1 MTILLIIYTAVLAV
15 LNGVRI
21 MDSTYWFDEIFSIK
35 LINMT
40 IPEMLK
46 ATANDVHPPL
56 YYVILKVF
64 CHFFSQSG
72 PALHAASLL
81 PYVIVLILALT
92 VIRRRF
98 GRSTAFLFVT
108 FMSLLQCTLRYN
120 VEIRMYSWVVLFVLT
135 AYLSLYAIFDG
146 NRKRSYVLFT
156 AASLAAAYSH
166 YYALIAVA
174 FFYLVLML
182 YALIVRREM
191 VRRVIVTWAVTV
203 VGYLGWLV
211 VLLKTFARTSS
222 GWWLSWMPTFRQS
235 FDAIFR
241 GKYSRELFYT
251 YVAVTCICMVLW
263 AVQKNTN
270 LLFWS
275 IAGTASVF
283 GTIAVG
289 VGVSHLFR
297 PLYFDRYIYTAAVC
311 AWLMVS
317 VGVSQLRVSFGDS
330 GLRVSVGALRAQEPH
345 GDPRGRVMDGDSRM
359 RVVDGD
365 SCMRVVDGDSCMRVA
380 DGDSRMQEPAGA
392 QRSGV
397 RSIAPL
403 SIILTIFVCVCG
415 YYNYTTVYAQD
426 AIEDRDTK
434 ATVQCIAEH
443 TQDKEV
449 PILTVKKTDDYI
461 LAYFR
466 HRKRKRVDPGE
477 SEDLAAVLTEAEQ
490 PGAGASEVEAE
501 QSGAGASGAE
511 AAQSGAGASG
521 AAAAQS
527 AENTDLAE
535 KSQSDMPPAEEK
547 GRPADAKEHC
557 LITNE
562 PIAAEIAAE
571 LEEKGFACTEVRA
584 ELFQDD
590 PDRGGFLGD
599 LNVWVYVLTRK

>member
-1 MTILLIIYTAVLAV
+1 MTIFLIIYTTVLAV

-21 MDSTYWFDEIFSIK
+21 MDSTYWYDEIFSIK

-40 IPEMLK
+40 IPEMLR

-56 YYVILKVF
+56 YYAILKVF

-81 PYVIVLILALT
+81 PYLVVLILALT

-108 FMSLLQCTLRYN
+108 FMSLLQNTLRYN

-135 AYLSLYAIFDG
+135 AYLSLYAIFNG

-156 AASLAAAYSH
+156 VASLAAAYSH

-174 FFYLVLML
+174 FFYVVLML

-191 VRRVIVTWAVTV
+191 VRRVIVTWTVTV
-203 VGYLGWLV
+203 AGYLGWLM
-211 VLLKTFARTSS
+211 VLLRTFARTSS

-235 FDAIFR
+235 FDAIFK
-241 GKYSRELFYT
+241 GIYSRELFYT
-251 YVAVTCICMVLW
+251 YVAVICICMVVW

-275 IAGTASVF
+275 IAGAASVF

-317 VGVSQLRVSFGDS
+317 VGVSQLRVSFGSS
-330 GLRVSVGALRAQEPH
+330 GLRVLVGTLRAQEPH
-345 GDPRGRVMDGDSRM
+345 GDPHGRVMDGDSHL
-359 RVVDGD
+359 
-365 SCMRVVDGDSCMRVA
+365 
-380 DGDSRMQEPAGA
+380 QEPAGTS
-392 QRSGV
+392 RLGV
-397 RSIAPL
+397 QSIAPL
-403 SIILTIFVCVCG
+403 SILLTIFVCVCG

-426 AIEDRDTK
+426 SIEDRDTK

-466 HRKRKRVDPGE
+466 HRKRKCVDLGE
-477 SEDLAAVLTEAEQ
+477 GADLTAVLTEAAQ
-490 PGAGASEVEAE
+490 P
-501 QSGAGASGAE
+501 
-511 AAQSGAGASG
+511 
-521 AAAAQS
+521 

-535 KSQSDMPPAEEK
+535 KSQSDMPPVEGK
-547 GRPADAKEHC
+547 GRPADATEHC
-557 LITNE
+557 LITDQ
-562 PIAAEIAAE
+562 PIAAELAAKW
-571 LEEKGFACTEVRA
+571 EEKGFACTEVRA

>member
-1 MTILLIIYTAVLAV
+1 MICAGKAPGTISAYKGGDMTILLIIYTAVLAV

-81 PYVIVLILALT
+81 PYLIVLILALT
-92 VIRRRF
+92 VIRRWF

-241 GKYSRELFYT
+241 GKYSRELFYI
-251 YVAVTCICMVLW
+251 YVAVTCICMILW

-270 LLFWS
+270 ALFWS
-275 IAGTASVF
+275 IAGAASVF

-317 VGVSQLRVSFGDS
+317 VGVAQLRVLFGAS
-330 GLRVSVGALRAQEPH
+330 GLRVSVGALRAQEPQGVPH
-345 GDPRGRVMDGDSRM
+345 G

-365 SCMRVVDGDSCMRVA
+365 SCI
-380 DGDSRMQEPAGA
+380 QEPAGA

-466 HRKRKRVDPGE
+466 HRKRKRVDLGE
-477 SEDLAAVLTEAEQ
+477 SADLIAVLTEESQ
-490 PGAGASEVEAE
+490 PGAGAGGAE
-501 QSGAGASGAE
+501 ESQPGAGASGAE
-511 AAQSGAGASG
+511 A
-521 AAAAQS
+521 
-527 AENTDLAE
+527 
-535 KSQSDMPPAEEK
+535 SQSDMPPAEEK

>member
-1 MTILLIIYTAVLAV
+1 MTIFLIIYTAVLAV

-81 PYVIVLILALT
+81 PYLIVLILALT
-92 VIRRRF
+92 VIRRWF

-241 GKYSRELFYT
+241 GKYSRELFYI
-251 YVAVTCICMVLW
+251 YVAVTCICMILW

-270 LLFWS
+270 ALFWS
-275 IAGTASVF
+275 IAGAASVF

-317 VGVSQLRVSFGDS
+317 VGVAQLRVSFGAS
-330 GLRVSVGALRAQEPH
+330 GLRVSVGGLRAEEPQ
-345 GDPRGRVMDGDSRM
+345 GVPDRRGLDGNSHMKAMDGDSDSRIT
-359 RVVDGD
+359 DGD
-365 SCMRVVDGDSCMRVA
+365 SHGRVV

-397 RSIAPL
+397 RSIAPF

-466 HRKRKRVDPGE
+466 HRKRKRVDLGE
-477 SEDLAAVLTEAEQ
+477 SADLIAVLTEESQ
-490 PGAGASEVEAE
+490 PGAGASGTEEL
-501 QSGAGASGAE
+501 QPGAGAGGAE
-511 AAQSGAGASG
+511 A
-521 AAAAQS
+521 
-527 AENTDLAE
+527 
-535 KSQSDMPPAEEK
+535 SQSDMPPAEEK